1 MFEINNDRRRI
12 LKLPLYCGDAQF
24 NTEIS
29 ISFDPDKS
37 TWQVIELKDNENR
50 CKLVVNGVTYDV
62 GTSAQDVV
70 AAYLEQG
77 KYERK
82 IPT

>member
-24 NTEIS
+24 NTEMC

-62 GTSAQDVV
+62 GTSAQDIVE
-70 AAYLEQG
+70 AYLEEG
-77 KYERK
+77 KYECK